1 MAVAAISLLTVLSLP
16 AGALADRASS
26 NADSQSVQNDINS
39 LNVQLAEKVQQ
50 YSDASAK
57 LDELNASID
66 SNQQNLERTVGE
78 LVRAST
84 VLDSRA
90 IGIYKRGTVSSLEV
104 IFSAKSLG
112 DFVQQLDLLTRVG
125 DRDAGVVKQVEAQKK
140 EVDGKAKQLASQK
153 KEQQTMTDDLA
164 AQKDAIDS
172 QLTDKTNVLASI
184 LTDISNMDAADAA
197 AAAKHRAAP
206 GTHRGGARLY
216 DVIPGLSGYWDQGS
230 GPLGP
235 GEDSDHGPSG
245 HGVWL
250 SGDAFDLMCGD
261 GVPVYAAHSGTVTE
275 IGYGRGG
282 WTVVS
287 GEGYETCYAHS
298 DPLTFVGQYVSAGD
312 HIATTGSG
320 FGHLHFEL
328 IDNGEAVAA
337 GDYASY
343 F

>member
-1 MAVAAISLLTVLSLP
+1 MAAVAISLLTVLSLP
-16 AGALADRASS
+16 ASASADKAASS
-26 NADSQSVQNDINS
+26 AEAQSVQNDINS

-57 LDELNASID
+57 LDELNASVD
-66 SNQQNLERTVGE
+66 ANQATLAETVRQ
-78 LVRAST
+78 LVAASSI
-84 VLDSRA
+84 LDKRA
-90 IGIYKRGTVSSLEV
+90 IGIYKRGSVSSLEV
-104 IFSAKSLG
+104 IFNSKSLG

-125 DRDAGVVKQVEAQKK
+125 DRDAGIVKQVEAQRRDV
-140 EVDGKAKQLASQK
+140 EGKAKQLAAQK
-153 KEQQTMTDDLA
+153 KEQQKMTDDLA
-164 AQKDAIDS
+164 AQKDAIDG

-184 LTDISNMDAADAA
+184 LTDIANMDAAEAA
-197 AAAKHRAAP
+197 AAAKRRATP

-216 DVIPGLSGYWDQGS
+216 DVIPGLSGYWSEGS
-230 GPLGP
+230 GPLGS
-235 GEDSDHGPSG
+235 GEWSDHGPAG

-250 SGDAFDLMCGD
+250 GGDAFDLMCGD
-261 GVPVYAAHSGTVTE
+261 GVPVYAAHSGSVTE

-287 GEGYETCYAHS
+287 GEGFETCYAHS

-328 IDNGEAVAA
+328 IDNGEAVPA
-337 GDYASY
+337 GDYVNY